1 MTSHTESHSITRI
14 TSVLVANRG
23 EIARRVFTSCRARG
37 IATVAVYSDAD
48 INAAFVAEAD
58 TAVHLPGVHPG
69 DTYLRGDLIID
80 AALRA
85 GAHAIH
91 PGYGFLSENAEF
103 AQSVIDAGLIW
114 IGPSPESIARM
125 GSKVESKQLMRAAG
139 VPVLEQLDP
148 ASITEAD
155 LPVLVKASAGGGGR
169 GMRVVH
175 SLDQL
180 DDTIA
185 AAAREAASAF
195 GDPTVFC
202 ERYIPTGH
210 HIEVQVFGDSQGT
223 VWAIGE
229 RECSLQRRH
238 QKVIEEAP
246 SPLVE
251 RHGEAMRARLY
262 EAARAA
268 AAQIAYLG
276 AGTVEFLADDSG
288 DFFFLEMN
296 TRLQVEHPVTEC
308 TSGLDLV
315 ALQLDIASG
324 LPLVGSAPRSV
335 GHAIEAR
342 LYAEDPAADWQP
354 QSGPI
359 HEFHLP
365 STAAEF
371 SVVTPGTAQLRLD
384 AGVTAGE
391 QISTFYDPMIAKVIG
406 VGANRNEAAAVLADG
421 LETMR
426 WDGPRTNAALL
437 IRSLREAAFLEGDTT
452 TAYFDEHPEVF
463 APLHS
468 PATLR
473 IAAIVAAVASAEAV
487 AHGAAAGPN
496 DVLVTT
502 SGSGTL
508 DRQSIADADAALALA
523 NAASHPRPKIGGWRL
538 FPAEWRLRSFELDGE
553 RHDVWYRSVRGR
565 WQFSAATLSAGLDSP
580 LELSIVSATPHEVR
594 LCVSGVERRVSVHRS
609 GRRVLLGTAKRTLTL
624 LETPRYLDPSSVATP
639 GSLLAPMPG
648 AVIRVGAALGDHLVA
663 GQPIVWLEA
672 MKMEHVIQAPA
683 DGVLTELCVSVGDQV
698 DFGAAL
704 AVIAEAETL
713 GDPTSPESEGMVA

>member
-1 MTSHTESHSITRI
+1 MNNTETSPDARI
-14 TSVLVANRG
+14 KSVLVANRG
-23 EIARRVFTSCRARG
+23 EIARRVFATCRERG
-37 IATVAVYSDAD
+37 IDTVAVYSDAD
-48 INAAFVAEAD
+48 ANAAFVHEAD
-58 TAVHLPGVHPG
+58 SAVHLPGVHPG

-85 GAHAIH
+85 GANAIH
-91 PGYGFLSENAEF
+91 PGYGFLSENADF
-103 AQSVIDAGLIW
+103 AQAVNDAGLIW
-114 IGPSPESIARM
+114 IGPSPDSIAQM
-125 GSKVESKQLMRAAG
+125 GSKVESKALMRAAG

-148 ASITEAD
+148 AEITEAE

-175 SLDQL
+175 ALDQL
-180 DDTIA
+180 EDTIA

-210 HIEVQVFGDSQGT
+210 HIEVQVFGDSHGN

-268 AAQIAYLG
+268 AAQIGYLG

-288 DFFFLEMN
+288 EFFFLEMN

-324 LPLVGSAPRSV
+324 KALTGAAPSTV
-335 GHAIEAR
+335 GHAIEVR

-354 QSGPI
+354 QSGPVR
-359 HEFHLP
+359 
-365 STAAEF
+365 EF
-371 SVVTPGTAQLRLD
+371 SMPSANLEFAVAQPGTAQLRLD
-384 AGVTAGE
+384 SGISAGE

-406 VGANRNEAAAVLADG
+406 VGANRSEAAAVLAGG
-421 LETMR
+421 LDEMR

-437 IRSLREAAFLEGDTT
+437 VQTLREPAFLEGDTT

-463 APLHS
+463 AP
-468 PATLR
+468 AFNQIEVR
-473 IAAIVAAVASAEAV
+473 VAAIAAAIASASAVAT
-487 AHGAAAGPN
+487 GAAAGPN
-496 DVLVTT
+496 DVLVLANKM
-502 SGSGTL
+502 GTL
-508 DRQSIADADAALALA
+508 DRAVAHDADTALGLA
-523 NAASHPRPKIGGWRL
+523 NAASHARPKIGGWRL
-538 FPAEWRLRSFELDGE
+538 FQADWRLRSFIHDGIE
-553 RHDVWYRSVRGR
+553 HHIEYRSTRDG
-565 WQFSAATLSAGLDSP
+565 WEISTGTLSIGLDSP
-580 LELSIVSATPHEVR
+580 IDLSIVTADAYGVR
-594 LCVSGVERRVSVHRS
+594 VRVAGVERNIAVTRAAQRAIVTTR
-609 GRRVLLGTAKRTLTL
+609 KRTLTL
-624 LETPRYLDPSSVATP
+624 LEAPRYLDPSTVAAP

-648 AVIRVGAALGDHLVA
+648 AVIRVGAKLGETVAA
-663 GQPIVWLEA
+663 GQPIIWLEA

-683 DGVLTELCVSVGDQV
+683 DGVLTELRVNLGDQV
-698 DFGAAL
+698 EFGAAL
-704 AVIAEAETL
+704 AVIAEAAKP
-713 GDPTSPESEGMVA
+713 GDPAQKSTEGAVA